1 MPTCGVQ
8 KMIFRGIKVTFLLE
22 NERQYVDIA
31 KFWSIMEKYYDVNKL
46 SGLGFNWTDTTMD
59 YVIGFRDNSMTAA
72 ELDKIKPYFRSA
84 EYVIKLLPKDN
95 WKKHIGHVSQ
105 IKEKYNELW
114 KAGAIKYEIETFDE
128 EGNMKLLIH
137 R

>member
-1 MPTCGVQ
+1 
-8 KMIFRGIKVTFLLE
+8 MIFRGIKVTFLLE